1 MWGGAKDR
9 PSSDPTGGR
18 VLRRTLSR
26 NGRRLVGGSALLV
39 VHQLCEVAVPVL
51 IGVIVDR
58 AVATGSVA
66 AIVLW
71 IGVLAAL
78 FVALTAAFRLG
89 ARLLQVAIARE
100 SHRLRDE
107 LASRSLDP
115 TSSPPTTPDGS
126 PHGVGELL
134 SIATTD
140 ADNTTYVIDYV
151 ARVAAAAAA
160 TAACGVVLL
169 VIDVPLGLMV
179 LVGIPLVVVGLQ
191 LSAPVIARR
200 VETQQ
205 ATVGQTSGLAT
216 DLVTGLRPLQGL
228 GATGAASERYR
239 RSSTTALRA
248 ALRAAVVQNVHT
260 GLSTAIGFLA
270 AMTVAVAAVV
280 VAVDDGLGIGQLVT
294 VIGLAQFLVEP
305 FSVLA
310 IVPSWV
316 AEARAS
322 ANRVARVLAGDSRI
336 ETAVDVPPPDPTAP
350 ALSLRIDDDTLR
362 LTVDVVAGEFV
373 AVLATSPGDAAA
385 IVQALTGD
393 TDAEVAVHGVPL
405 SRIPS
410 GTRHRRILVAPHE
423 GHVFTG
429 SVRSNL
435 DWSPDRDSDLAAVLA
450 ASAVDDVVAGHP
462 DGVDRPVSERGGNLS
477 GGQRQRVALARALL
491 AAPPVLVLHEPTTA
505 VDSVTEHAV
514 AQGVR
519 SIRADAESTTVIVT
533 SSPPVLA
540 VADRVVVIDDGV
552 VVADGPHRRLV
563 VDDVRYRAAVTR

>member
-1 MWGGAKDR
+1 M
-9 PSSDPTGGR
+9 DPTGAR
-18 VLRRTLSR
+18 VLRRTISR
-26 NGRRLVGGSALLV
+26 NGLRVACGSALLV

-58 AVATGSVA
+58 AVATGSVG

-71 IGVLAAL
+71 IGVLAGL

-100 SHRLRDE
+100 SHRLRNE

-115 TSSPPTTPDGS
+115 SSPPPTAADGT

-151 ARVAAAAAA
+151 ARVAAATAA
-160 TAACGVVLL
+160 TVACGVILL
-169 VIDVPLGLMV
+169 VIDVPLGLVV

-200 VETQQ
+200 VEVQQ

-228 GATGAASERYR
+228 GATDAASHRYR
-239 RSSTTALRA
+239 RSSRTALRA
-248 ALRAAVVQNVHT
+248 AVRAAVVQNVHT

-280 VAVDDGLGIGQLVT
+280 VAVDDGLGIGQLIV
-294 VIGLAQFLVEP
+294 VVGLAQFLVEP

-310 IVPSWV
+310 IVPSWI

-322 ANRVARVLAGDSRI
+322 SNRVARVLGGANAAG
-336 ETAVDVPPPDPTAP
+336 TAVDTPPSDPGAP
-350 ALSLRIDDDTLR
+350 ALSIRADQDTLR
-362 LTVDVVAGEFV
+362 VAVDVAPGEFV
-373 AVLATSPGDAAA
+373 ALLATSPADAAA
-385 IVQALTGD
+385 MVEALSGGS
-393 TDAEVAVHGVPL
+393 DADVAVHGVPL

-410 GTRHRRILVAPHE
+410 DERHRRLLVAPHE
-423 GHVFTG
+423 SHVFTG
-429 SVRSNL
+429 SVRSNV
-435 DWSPDRDSDLAAVLA
+435 DWPAEATDDLTAVLA
-450 ASAVDDVVAGHP
+450 ASAADDVVAGHP
-462 DGVDRPVSERGGNLS
+462 DGLDRPVSERGSSLS

-491 AAPPVLVLHEPTTA
+491 AAPHVLVLHDPTTA

-514 AQGVR
+514 AQGIR
-519 SIRADAESTTVIVT
+519 SIRAGAESTTVVVT
-533 SSPPVLA
+533 SSPPLLA
-540 VADRVVVIDDGV
+540 AADRVVVIDDGA